1 MSKATMKTQCR
12 SVEQAASGPSGDA
25 KRLCNDAFLV
35 VQFYKRN
42 GFAVGDTVEGYYKRL
57 TPSDAIV
64 LSKQLDQL

>member
-1 MSKATMKTQCR
+1 MSNGCAMTY
-12 SVEQAASGPSGDA
+12 S
-25 KRLCNDAFLV
+25 LV

-42 GFAVGDTVEGYYKRL
+42 GFAVGNTIKGYYKRL